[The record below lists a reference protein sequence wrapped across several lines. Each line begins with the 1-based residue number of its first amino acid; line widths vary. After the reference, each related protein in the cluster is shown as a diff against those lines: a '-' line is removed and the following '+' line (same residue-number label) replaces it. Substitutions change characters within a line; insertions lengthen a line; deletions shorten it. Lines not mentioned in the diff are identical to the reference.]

1 MTTAEPILVTGAD
14 RSGTTLIYALLASH
28 PEISMVRRT
37 NMWRWFDQRYG
48 NLSDPSNLERCLHD
62 MLRYERLLVLQ
73 PDVEKIRAAFLD
85 GPATYGR
92 LFSIFHEQHAARR
105 GRRRWADKSL
115 HTEYAADR
123 VFAELP
129 GAKMIQLLRDPRDR
143 HASVTRR
150 YEGNPKGIGAVTG
163 RWLLSE
169 RQGRRNVERHPG
181 RYLLVCYE
189 TLATEPEATLRSI
202 CDFLGEPFR
211 HEMLAMQGVPDRDD
225 FSGNSSFESFAPGV
239 ISTRSIGRYRTVLAP
254 REVAFI
260 QHCASRAMQRAGYD
274 LAPVELTARERSA
287 FRAVDL
293 PVGWSRLLGW
303 LAADRLRA
311 DEGVPERR
319 LRPVAT
325 P

>member
-1 MTTAEPILVTGAD
+1 MTSAEPILVTGAD
-14 RSGTTLIYALLASH
+14 RSGTTLLYALLASH

-37 NMWRWFDQRYG
+37 NMWRWFDRRYG
-48 NLSDPSNLERCLHD
+48 DLSDPSNLERCLHD

-73 PDVEKIRAAFLD
+73 PEVEKIRAAFLD

-181 RYLLVCYE
+181 RYLLIRYE

-225 FSGNSSFESFAPGV
+225 FGGNSSFESFAPGV
-239 ISTRSIGRYRTVLAP
+239 ISTRSIGRYRSVLSP
-254 REVAFI
+254 HEIAFI
-260 QHCASRAMQRAGYD
+260 QHSARRAMQRSGYA
-274 LAPVELTARERSA
+274 LAPVELTGRTSTGYY
-287 FRAVDL
+287 AVDL
-293 PVGWSRLLGW
+293 PVGWARLLGW
-303 LAADRLRA
+303 LASERF
-311 DEGVPERR
+311 GQPGSVPEGR
-319 LRPVAT
+319 LRPVAA